1 MNKLMAKTKLLK
13 PHFRT
18 HKVNG
23 HPSYIY
29 AEIGDEYKYI
39 GITHSNITQGLRNK
53 KIKFNPN
60 LNDTRPS
67 YARPFS
73 THDKKSKFKKKK
85 LKGYKVHKADKKTF
99 SKIKKNYRV

>member
-1 MNKLMAKTKLLK
+1 MTKSKQIK

-29 AEIGDEYKYI
+29 EEIGDEYKYI
-39 GITHSNITQGLRNK
+39 GITHASITQGLKNK
-53 KIKFNPN
+53 KLRFNPN
-60 LNDTRPS
+60 SNDSRTS

-73 THDKKSKFKKKK
+73 THDKKNNFKKKK
-85 LKGYKVHKADKKTF
+85 LKGYKVHNADKKVF
-99 SKIKKNYRV
+99 RNIKRNYRQ

>member
-1 MNKLMAKTKLLK
+1 MTKAKQIK
-13 PHFRT
+13 PYFRT

-29 AEIGDEYKYI
+29 AETDDEYKYI
-39 GITHSNITQGLRNK
+39 GITHSPKTYGRFNK
-53 KIKFNPN
+53 KLRFNPN
-60 LNDTRPS
+60 SKDSRTS

-73 THDKKSKFKKKK
+73 THDKKKNFKRKR

-99 SKIKKNYRV
+99 RNIKKNYRE

>member
-1 MNKLMAKTKLLK
+1 MAKTKQIK

-18 HKVNG
+18 HKING

-29 AEIGDEYKYI
+29 AEMGDEYKYI
-39 GITHSNITQGLRNK
+39 GITHSKTTHKLDNK
-53 KIKFNPN
+53 KLKFNPN
-60 LNDTRPS
+60 SKDSRPS

-73 THDKKSKFKKKK
+73 THDKKSNFKKKK

-99 SKIKKNYRV
+99 RNIKKNYRA